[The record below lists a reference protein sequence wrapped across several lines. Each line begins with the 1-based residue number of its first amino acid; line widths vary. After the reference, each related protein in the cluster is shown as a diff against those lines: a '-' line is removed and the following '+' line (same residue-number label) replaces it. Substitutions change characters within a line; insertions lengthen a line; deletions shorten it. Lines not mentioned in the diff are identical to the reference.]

1 MDLVLLE
8 EIGRE
13 ISRLRSRYEPL
24 TREWPGTQALV
35 SDWAAGARDLNW
47 FVHLENIAE
56 CDVDVELDRDM
67 LIVRATR
74 AGPAPVVLVGFL
86 PVPRGFDGEHPVIQ
100 FIEETLEIRIHPVPR
115 GTPS

>member
-8 EIGRE
+8 ELGRE
-13 ISRLRSRYEPL
+13 ISRLRSRYESL
-24 TREWPGTQALV
+24 TRESPGTQALV

-56 CDVDVELDRDM
+56 CDVDVEFDREV

-74 AGPAPVVLVGFL
+74 AWPAPVVLVGLL
-86 PVPRGFDGEHPVIQ
+86 PVPHGFDGEHPVIR
-100 FIEETLEIRIHPVPR
+100 FTEETLEIRIRPVPR
-115 GTPS
+115 GTP